1 LLDQS
6 RAPYGALFLP
16 ELSTMSTAY
25 LPLWVLGLTAAWL
38 LPNHYPPWASF
49 HADIL
54 VSGLMLVAGLVIGL
68 RHRLVI
74 PWTIWVAVGLVCAEV
89 LQSICGQV
97 FKSGTAWVAG
107 AYLLG
112 AALCMVLGATWQR
125 GRPGQ
130 PLAALLAAVLIAGFL
145 TIGLQLAQWVG
156 VDDALDIWTMGT
168 GNGRPFANFG
178 QPNQAA
184 TFLIWALIAVA
195 WLNAQAQLRASVAI
209 VAALFVLWG
218 IALTH
223 SRTAWLGLTLLLLAS
238 WVWRRHWRS
247 AKLPVA
253 TTVLTLCFA
262 GMVLLI
268 SWLNN
273 HFALNSSLTVNEIG
287 RMGTEIRPQA
297 WGLFLDAV
305 VKNPW
310 VGYGVNQVAW
320 AQMSVAADHPAM
332 HTVFAHSHNL
342 FLDLVL
348 WFGIP
353 IGGMTSVWL
362 IAWLGQRVL
371 GVRHANQT
379 WPLLLILV
387 MANHAM
393 LELPLHYAYFLLP
406 TCLLV
411 GIASVDASHTHRTPA
426 NSASRK
432 LMVTTIRICF
442 VSAATLWVLI
452 ARDYLRVEDSYTD
465 LRFELAHIQYKVRG
479 TPPDVLLLNQW
490 RDFIELARAEPAQLT
505 SPDELAKTR
514 ATVAS
519 LPSPGGFY
527 KLARALALSGQP
539 QEATLWLVR
548 LCRMESKD
556 QCQTV
561 RAVWERDSATA
572 PLMKL
577 VRWQDIESSSL
588 GSNPASIVAH

>member
-1 LLDQS
+1 
-6 RAPYGALFLP
+6 
-16 ELSTMSTAY
+16 MSAAY
-25 LPLWVLGLTAAWL
+25 LPFWILGLTAAWL

-54 VSGLMLVAGLVIGL
+54 VSGLMLAAGLVIGL
-68 RHRLVI
+68 RHRLVT
-74 PWTIWVAVGLVCAEV
+74 PWTTWVTLGLVIAV
-89 LQSICGQV
+89 ILQTVSGQI
-97 FKSGTAWVAG
+97 FKSGTGWVAG

-112 AALCMVLGATWQR
+112 AALSMVLGATWHR

-184 TFLIWALIAVA
+184 TFLLWTLIAVA

-209 VAALFVLWG
+209 AAALFVMWG

-223 SRTAWLGLTLLLLAS
+223 SRTAWLGLTLLLIAS

-247 AKLPVA
+247 AKLPAA
-253 TTVLTLCFA
+253 TTVLMLSFA
-262 GMVLLI
+262 GMVMLI
-268 SWLNN
+268 GWLNS
-273 HFALNSSLTVNEIG
+273 HFALNSTLTVDDVG
-287 RMGTEIRPQA
+287 RMSTEVRPQA
-297 WGLFLDAV
+297 WAMFLDAV
-305 VKNPW
+305 ADSPW
-310 VGYGVNQVAW
+310 IGYGVNQVAA
-320 AQMSVAADHPAM
+320 AQMAVAGEHPALQIG
-332 HTVFAHSHNL
+332 FAHGHNL

-348 WFGIP
+348 WFGVP
-353 IGGMTSVWL
+353 IGGLVSVWL
-362 IAWLGQRVL
+362 IAWLWLYLHR
-371 GVRHANQT
+371 VRHADQT
-379 WPLLLILV
+379 WPLLLIFV

-411 GIASVDASHTHRTPA
+411 GIASAEASHAPRTPT
-426 NSASRK
+426 NSDFRT
-432 LMVTTIRICF
+432 LMVTTMGICF
-442 VSAATLWVLI
+442 VIAATLWVLI

-465 LRFELAHIQYKVRG
+465 LRFELAHIKYKVRG
-479 TPPDVLLLNQW
+479 TPPKVLLLDQW
-490 RDFIELARAEPAQLT
+490 KDFIELARAEPVQLT
-505 SPDELAKTR
+505 SPDQLAKTR
-514 ATVAS
+514 ATVSS

-527 KLARALALSGQP
+527 KLARALALAGQP

-548 LCRMESKD
+548 LCRMESEE

-561 RAVWERDSATA
+561 RAVWERDSTNEPQLLKVSWQNVVPGQPAKPSAT
-572 PLMKL
+572 
-577 VRWQDIESSSL
+577 
-588 GSNPASIVAH
+588 PAS